1 MRHPSLTPLS
11 RDHHHGLSLGLRCRK
26 QALGRLRP
34 TGAEGLRLR
43 AQEFREFFD
52 KQLTPHF
59 RAEEKILFPFM
70 RQAVPQSGALLDEL
84 MREHDALRQSVKNLT
99 AGTALSKLIFDV
111 GDLLE
116 RHIRKEERELF
127 PLFEKY
133 VDSERAAKLGD
144 DIKRTLT
151 GGENS

>member
-1 MRHPSLTPLS
+1 
-11 RDHHHGLSLGLRCRK
+11 
-26 QALGRLRP
+26 ALGRLRP

-43 AQEFREFFD
+43 AQEVREFFD

-59 RAEEKILFPFM
+59 RAEEKFLFPYM
-70 RQAVPQSGALLDEL
+70 REAVPQSAPLLDEL
-84 MREHDALRQSVKNLT
+84 IRDHEAFRQAIKNLV
-99 AGTALSKLIFDV
+99 AGAALSKLIFDI

-133 VDSERAAKLGD
+133 VDSETAGKLGE

-151 GGENS
+151 GEENT